1 MVYPTTPQHQ
11 KEDFRTFIT
20 RVNVKFGLEIPLPGI
35 ESPLARERNT
45 SLPSQIYKHIRPLF
59 FNNKV
64 DKRSLIGNLEEWVRG
79 NLPLAGPGHAQNP
92 NYRADADRRASQRH
106 QSEEP
111 ALPLSLTGP
120 EKDMCMKQLLALMKD
135 EEYLLANGRVIN
147 TKKRF
152 AANSIADAQGLS
164 PKKQR
169 LDNEDEDEHFHTAPN
184 SPVKGSVLAQSPLG
198 KNGDGEMVQTAFQ
211 GSSWRVS
218 GTASLPVSSHR
229 TIQSP
234 ARGPVGI
241 ASPAKILVHPSPGR
255 NDGPIQLPGHNKR
268 DYHSPAKYSMTFPPP
283 AKGQP
288 VQGQGNHH
296 SLPWEVV
303 TKSQPKPQGNVPTP
317 TRKSTSTSWPA
328 KTLVAAQSPARNPGS
343 VRSPS
348 KTPTSAKKSPSQSP
362 LKQMDLRSFGFGS
375 SFNKES
381 SPTEEDVG
389 FKKPTLFE
397 KLSAASD
404 ESKRNNMVHSANTR
418 FSTTI
423 TSSAFMSRDTSME
436 QSFDTVM
443 TDMTEPMDTQS
454 TYADSVVGYMAS
466 DEMQRSVDAA
476 AISMMVNGDPAETE
490 YSLKQEFVDELLS
503 YGPFSAEESFSATI
517 PLRFRYEL
525 ERIGRA
531 WRIPFKQ
538 ILVGNRITFN
548 AQDDFWSW
556 VGGLG
561 RRYGHPL
568 PEKSPRRAWD
578 AAVGNFKSDKHSEVV
593 ILSGELNWCNQSEPG
608 IFKLRLNPLKL
619 EQTCRF
625 HRRFGSDR
633 FLTLTIP
640 APDQPPTH
648 QKQPSYPSVLRESI
662 ASWLTRNDHY
672 LLGRTW
678 RAFYVEEVK
687 TKRKVKGES
696 RFRVELFAIDGDDFD
711 HGYQIT
717 PVVAPPGQQNDSYT
731 PMSVDALLE
740 WHMPKT
746 ANANQSNCKLFQRI
760 SLGLSKT
767 FATVKLK
774 PTQVLRL
781 RDDPTRTAMND
792 GCALIS
798 RTLANQICDQ
808 LGITTATPSCFQ
820 GRMAGAK
827 GLWMVDCHRS
837 SITSLNDDGIWIQI
851 SDSQLKI
858 HPHPREWADPVD
870 EEKLTFEVVNWA
882 KPLHPVDLNIQLLAI
897 LEYGGNVKEYI
908 AKLTRDG
915 MQSLYDDFLE
925 VLRSNSPVVCR
936 ALLQKL
942 RLSGEDGTGKAR
954 RLEQWVTSDAEAII
968 RFSEAGFA
976 PRDFFPLR
984 MKIRKYLTWL
994 LGRHVEELKI
1004 QVPLSTYAYCIADPY
1019 GVLGPGE
1026 VHFGFSNNW
1035 RDPQGQ
1041 FEDNLLDGVDVLVGR
1056 VPAHLPS
1063 DIQRRKAVW
1072 KTELRHFKDVIV
1084 FPTTGTFPLAGM
1096 LSGGDYDGD
1105 KPWIC
1110 WDPVIVEGFQNSP
1123 MPSDKYSAEYY
1134 GLTKH
1139 SVPMA
1144 SLKSTEDF
1152 LESVFDFNLN
1162 LSNLGRCTFEH
1173 EKLAY
1178 DESVGF
1184 PKAKELACLLGHL
1197 VDGRKG
1203 GVHLSEQAWK
1213 KYRKTISPEQ
1223 RALPAYRNPERRSK
1237 PSNIVD
1243 YLTFNVAQSELRRIL
1258 SGLNEAFPEND
1269 SQNQL
1274 DDDLIRPWSEANEAS
1289 KSNSEHGQEL
1299 KDALGEVKRSID
1311 ELYKQWN
1318 QGHSASTGDEFSAI
1332 SRQAAE
1338 NAAALPPPN
1347 AGKHPLIHTWQ
1358 NSRNEWQRLV
1368 ASYTYRRCPNSR
1380 FILHSFGETLCEIK
1394 ASASPSRLVINEVVA
1409 CYQVNQKM
1417 VAHLTANEFP
1427 VDETDYV
1434 DEYEDGEAIEAM
1446 LSS

>member
-1 MVYPTTPQHQ
+1 MDHPITPQHQ

-35 ESPLARERNT
+35 ESPSARERNT

-64 DKRSLIGNLEEWVRG
+64 DKRSLIDNLEEWVRG
-79 NLPLAGPGHAQNP
+79 NLPLAAHNNVYQTS
-92 NYRADADRRASQRH
+92 ADRRASQRH

-111 ALPLSLTGP
+111 APRLSLTGP
-120 EKDMCMKQLLALMKD
+120 EKDMCMRQLLALMED
-135 EEYLLANGRVIN
+135 EEYLLANGRVVN
-147 TKKRF
+147 TKKRL
-152 AANSIADAQGLS
+152 AANSVGAATGLS
-164 PKKQR
+164 PKKQTF
-169 LDNEDEDEHFHTAPN
+169 DDEDEDENFHTAPN

-198 KNGDGEMVQTAFQ
+198 KNGDRALQFPEMVQAAFR
-211 GSSWRVS
+211 GPRRNS
-218 GTASLPVSSHR
+218 GAANLPVNNHR
-229 TIQSP
+229 VIQSP
-234 ARGPVGI
+234 ARASMGI
-241 ASPAKILVHPSPGR
+241 ASPAKCQVRPSPGR
-255 NDGPIQLPGHNKR
+255 NNVSVQSPVNNKENF
-268 DYHSPAKYSMTFPPP
+268 HSPVKYSATFPPP

-288 VQGQGNHH
+288 VQPQKYHQ
-296 SLPWEVV
+296 SLSRKVV
-303 TKSQPKPQGNVPTP
+303 PKPPSMPQDNVPP
-317 TRKSTSTSWPA
+317 LARKSTSTSSPA
-328 KTLVAAQSPARNPGS
+328 KTPKGAQLSAKDPGS
-343 VRSPS
+343 VQSPS
-348 KTPTSAKKSPSQSP
+348 KTPKSVKSPSQSP
-362 LKQMDLRSFGFGS
+362 LKQMDLRSFGFVNSPG
-375 SFNKES
+375 KEPS
-381 SPTEEDVG
+381 AAPEDIE

-397 KLSAASD
+397 KLSAVSD
-404 ESKRNNMVHSANTR
+404 ESKHNNMTQSANTS
-418 FSTTI
+418 FSTTV
-423 TSSAFMSRDTSME
+423 TSSIFMSRDSSME
-436 QSFDTVM
+436 QSFDS
-443 TDMTEPMDTQS
+443 S

-476 AISMMVNGDPAETE
+476 AISMMVNADPVETE
-490 YSLKQEFVDELLS
+490 YSLKHEFVDELLS
-503 YGPFSAEESFSATI
+503 HGPFSVEESFPAKI

-531 WRIPFKQ
+531 WGIPFKQ
-538 ILVGNRITFN
+538 ILVGDSVNFST
-548 AQDDFWSW
+548 QDDFWSW
-556 VGGLG
+556 VSRLSQ
-561 RRYGHPL
+561 RYGCPL
-568 PEKSPRRAWD
+568 PERSPRRAWD
-578 AAVGNFKSDKHSEVV
+578 AAVGDFKSDKHSEVV
-593 ILSGELNWCNQSEPG
+593 VLSGDLDWCGESELG
-608 IFKLRLNPLKL
+608 IFKLSLNPLKP
-619 EQTCRF
+619 ERTCRF

-640 APDQPPTH
+640 APDRPPSH
-648 QKQPSYPSVLRESI
+648 QKQPSYPSVFRESI
-662 ASWLTRNDHY
+662 ASWLTRNDHHC
-672 LLGRTW
+672 LGRTW

-687 TKRKVKGES
+687 TKRKAKGEP

-711 HGYQIT
+711 HGHQLP
-717 PVVAPPGQQNDSYT
+717 PVVAPPRQQSDSYT

-781 RDDPTRTAMND
+781 RDDPTRPVMND
-792 GCALIS
+792 GCALMS

-820 GRMAGAK
+820 GRIAGAK
-827 GLWMVDCHRS
+827 GLWMVDCHQS
-837 SITSLNDDGIWIQI
+837 SITTMNDDDVWIQI

-858 HPHPREWADPVD
+858 HPHPQEWVDPVD
-870 EEKLTFEVVNWA
+870 DEKLTFEVVNWA
-882 KPLHPVDLNIQLLAI
+882 KQLHPVDLNIQLLAI

-915 MQSLYDDFLE
+915 VQSLYDDFLE

-942 RLSGEDGTGKAR
+942 RPSGEDGTGKAR
-954 RLEQWVTSDAEAII
+954 RLEQWVTNDAESII

-984 MKIRKYLTWL
+984 MKIRQYLTWL
-994 LGRHVEELKI
+994 LERHVEELKI

-1019 GVLGPGE
+1019 GVLGPDE

-1056 VPAHLPS
+1056 LPAHLPS
-1063 DIQRRKAVW
+1063 DIQRRRAVW
-1072 KTELRHFKDVIV
+1072 KSELRHFKDVIV
-1084 FPTTGTFPLAGM
+1084 FPTTGNFPLAGM

-1105 KPWIC
+1105 TPWIC
-1110 WDPVIVEGFQNSP
+1110 WDPMIVERFHNSP
-1123 MPSDKYSAEYY
+1123 MPPHEYPAEHY

-1144 SLKSTEDF
+1144 SLESTEDF

-1162 LSNLGRCTFEH
+1162 VSNLGRCTVEH

-1178 DESVGF
+1178 DESVDS

-1213 KYRKTISPEQ
+1213 EYRKTISPKQ
-1223 RALPAYRNPERRSK
+1223 RVLPAYRNPERKSK
-1237 PSNIVD
+1237 SSNIVD
-1243 YLTFNVAQSELRRIL
+1243 FLKFNVAQSELCRIL

-1269 SQNQL
+1269 IQNRL
-1274 DDDLIRPWSEANEAS
+1274 DDDLLRPWNEADEAS
-1289 KSNSEHGQEL
+1289 KSKSAHSQEL
-1299 KDALGEVKRSID
+1299 KDALGEVRRSID

-1318 QGHSASTGDEFSAI
+1318 QGHSASTGGEFSAI

-1338 NAAALPPPN
+1338 SAGALAPPH
-1347 AGKHPLIHTWQ
+1347 AGRHPLIQTWQ
-1358 NSRNEWQRLV
+1358 NSRNEWRRLV
-1368 ASYTYRRCPNSR
+1368 ASYAYHRCPNSR
-1380 FILHSFGETLCEIK
+1380 FILHAFGETLCEIK
-1394 ASASPSRLVINEVVA
+1394 ASVSPSRLITNEVVA
-1409 CYQVNQKM
+1409 CYRVNQKM
-1417 VAHLTANEFP
+1417 VSHLTANELP
-1427 VDETDYV
+1427 GDESDAA

-1446 LSS
+1446 LSF